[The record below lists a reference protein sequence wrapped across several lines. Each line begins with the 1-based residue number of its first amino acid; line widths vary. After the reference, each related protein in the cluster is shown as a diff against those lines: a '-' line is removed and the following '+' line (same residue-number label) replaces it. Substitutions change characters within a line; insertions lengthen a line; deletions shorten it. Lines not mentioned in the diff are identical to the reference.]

1 MEDTRK
7 EEVILKHY
15 NNENINRELRKMFE
29 KAVKDDE
36 YVERFECG
44 GDFEV
49 LMEDIDKT
57 LKYVENGYKGKLYL
71 NSNMWYICQETLTN
85 ILALYGLKLVG
96 TDKCTENEE
105 VIVIKRPF
113 REKVFEKMREYGWNL
128 GDNTNK
134 DFADVYDTHC
144 KFIEGCYDYIADCD
158 MNEPLNMNDISA
170 SGFEDMITFMSDFL
184 RALNDIDKPK
194 KTKEDKI
201 REYITSRNIQYDLV
215 GEDILK
221 ILDEEE

>member
-1 MEDTRK
+1 MK

-15 NNENINRELRKMFE
+15 NNENINKELRKMFE
-29 KAVKDDE
+29 RAVKDDE
-36 YVERFECG
+36 YVERFEHG

-49 LMEDIDKT
+49 LMEDSDKT
-57 LKYVENGYKGKLYL
+57 LKYVENGYRGKLYL
-71 NSNMWYICQETLTN
+71 NSNMWYICQETLIN
-85 ILALYGLKLVG
+85 ILALYGLKLIG

-105 VIVIKRPF
+105 VIVIRKPL
-113 REKVFEKMREYGWNL
+113 REKIFEKMQEYGWNL
-128 GDNTNK
+128 GDNTYK
-134 DFADVYDTHC
+134 DFANVYNTHY
-144 KFIEGCYDYIADCD
+144 KFMEGCYDYIADCD
-158 MNEPLNMNDISA
+158 MDKPLNMNDISA

-194 KTKEDKI
+194 TKEDKI

-215 GEDILK
+215 GEDLLA

>member
-1 MEDTRK
+1 MK
-7 EEVILKHY
+7 EEILLKHY
-15 NNENINRELRKMFE
+15 NNEDINRELRKMFE

-57 LKYVENGYKGKLYL
+57 LKYVENGYRGKLYL
-71 NSNMWYICQETLTN
+71 NSNMWYICQETLIN
-85 ILALYGLKLVG
+85 ILAFYGLKLVG

-105 VIVIKRPF
+105 VIVIRKPL
-113 REKVFEKMREYGWNL
+113 REKIFEKMREYGWNL

-134 DFADVYDTHC
+134 DFADVYNTHY

-170 SGFEDMITFMSDFL
+170 SGFEDMIIFMSDFL
-184 RALNDIDKPK
+184 RALNDIDKP

-215 GEDILK
+215 GEDLLA

>member
-1 MEDTRK
+1 MK
-7 EEVILKHY
+7 
-15 NNENINRELRKMFE
+15 N
-29 KAVKDDE
+29 
-36 YVERFECG
+36 
-44 GDFEV
+44 
-49 LMEDIDKT
+49 
-57 LKYVENGYKGKLYL
+57 
-71 NSNMWYICQETLTN
+71 
-85 ILALYGLKLVG
+85 
-96 TDKCTENEE
+96 
-105 VIVIKRPF
+105 
-113 REKVFEKMREYGWNL
+113 KVFEKMREYGWNL

-134 DFADVYDTHC
+134 DFADVYDTHY

-201 REYITSRNIQYDLV
+201 REYIMSRNIQYDLV
-215 GEDILK
+215 REDILK

>member
-1 MEDTRK
+1 MK

-134 DFADVYDTHC
+134 DFADVYDTHY
-144 KFIEGCYDYIADCD
+144 KFIEGCYDYIA
-158 MNEPLNMNDISA
+158 NEPLNMNDISA

-194 KTKEDKI
+194 TKEDKI
-201 REYITSRNIQYDLV
+201 REYIMSRNIQYDLV

>member
-113 REKVFEKMREYGWNL
+113 REKVFEKMREYGWSL

-134 DFADVYDTHC
+134 DFADVYDTHY
-144 KFIEGCYDYIADCD
+144 KFIEDCYDYIA
-158 MNEPLNMNDISA
+158 NEPLNMNDISA

-194 KTKEDKI
+194 TKEDKI
-201 REYITSRNIQYDLV
+201 REYIMSRNIQYDLV

>member
-1 MEDTRK
+1 MK

-15 NNENINRELRKMFE
+15 NNENINKELRKMFE
-29 KAVKDDE
+29 RAVKDDE
-36 YVERFECG
+36 YVERFEHG

-57 LKYVENGYKGKLYL
+57 LKYVENGYRGKLYL
-71 NSNMWYICQETLTN
+71 NSNMWYICQETLIN
-85 ILALYGLKLVG
+85 ILALYGLKLIG

-105 VIVIKRPF
+105 VIVIRKPL
-113 REKVFEKMREYGWNL
+113 REKIFEKMQEYGWNL
-128 GDNTNK
+128 GNNTYK
-134 DFADVYDTHC
+134 DFADVYNTHY

-158 MNEPLNMNDISA
+158 IDEPLNMNDISA

-184 RALNDIDKPK
+184 RALNDIDNK
-194 KTKEDKI
+194 KSKEDKI

-215 GEDILK
+215 GEDLLA

>member
-29 KAVKDDE
+29 KAVKK
-36 YVERFECG
+36 CG
-44 GDFEV
+44 GDFVV

-113 REKVFEKMREYGWNL
+113 REKVFEKMRE
-128 GDNTNK
+128 
-134 DFADVYDTHC
+134 
-144 KFIEGCYDYIADCD
+144 
-158 MNEPLNMNDISA
+158 
-170 SGFEDMITFMSDFL
+170 
-184 RALNDIDKPK
+184 
-194 KTKEDKI
+194 
-201 REYITSRNIQYDLV
+201 
-215 GEDILK
+215 
-221 ILDEEE
+221 

>member
-1 MEDTRK
+1 MK

-15 NNENINRELRKMFE
+15 NNENINKELRKMFE
-29 KAVKDDE
+29 RAVKDDE
-36 YVERFECG
+36 YVERFEHG

-57 LKYVENGYKGKLYL
+57 LKYVENGYRGKLYL
-71 NSNMWYICQETLTN
+71 NSNMWYICQETLIN

-105 VIVIKRPF
+105 VIVIRKPL
-113 REKVFEKMREYGWNL
+113 REKIFEKMQEYGWNL
-128 GDNTNK
+128 GNNTYK
-134 DFADVYDTHC
+134 DFADVYNTHY

-158 MNEPLNMNDISA
+158 IDEPLNMNDISA

-184 RALNDIDKPK
+184 RALNDIDNK
-194 KTKEDKI
+194 KSKEDKI

-215 GEDILK
+215 GEDLLA

>member
-1 MEDTRK
+1 MK
-7 EEVILKHY
+7 EEIILKHY

-29 KAVKDDE
+29 KAVMDE
-36 YVERFECG
+36 EYLDRFECG
-44 GDFEV
+44 GDFKI
-49 LMEDIDKT
+49 LMDDIDKT
-57 LKYVENGYKGKLYL
+57 LKYVEGGYKGTLYL
-71 NSNMWYICQETLTN
+71 NSNIWYVCQETLVH

-113 REKVFEKMREYGWNL
+113 REKIFNKMKEYGWNL

-134 DFADVYDTHC
+134 DFADVYDIHYR
-144 KFIEGCYDYIADCD
+144 FIDSMYDYFREQEEIGKSID
-158 MNEPLNMNDISA
+158 LNDIREE
-170 SGFEDMITFMSDFL
+170 GLFETIVFMSDFL
-184 RALNDIDKPK
+184 RALNDIDKP

-215 GEDILK
+215 GEDLLA

>member
-1 MEDTRK
+1 MK

-15 NNENINRELRKMFE
+15 NNENINKELRKMFE
-29 KAVKDDE
+29 RAVKDDE
-36 YVERFECG
+36 YVERFEHG

-57 LKYVENGYKGKLYL
+57 LKYVENGYRGKLYL
-71 NSNMWYICQETLTN
+71 NSNMWYICQETLIN
-85 ILALYGLKLVG
+85 ILALYGLKLIG

-105 VIVIKRPF
+105 VIVIRKPL
-113 REKVFEKMREYGWNL
+113 REKIFEKMQEYGWNL
-128 GDNTNK
+128 GNNTYK
-134 DFADVYDTHC
+134 DFADVYNTHY

-184 RALNDIDKPK
+184 RALNDIDNK
-194 KTKEDKI
+194 KSKEDKI

-215 GEDILK
+215 GEDLLA

>member
-134 DFADVYDTHC
+134 DFADVYDTHY

-158 MNEPLNMNDISA
+158 MNEPLNMNDISV

-194 KTKEDKI
+194 TKEDKI
-201 REYITSRNIQYDLV
+201 REYIMSRNIQYDLV
-215 GEDILK
+215 GEDLLA

>member
-15 NNENINRELRKMFE
+15 DNENINRELRKMFE

-134 DFADVYDTHC
+134 DFADVYDTHY
-144 KFIEGCYDYIADCD
+144 KFIEGCYDYIA
-158 MNEPLNMNDISA
+158 NEPLNMNDISA

-194 KTKEDKI
+194 TKEDKI
-201 REYITSRNIQYDLV
+201 REYMMSRNIQYDLV

>member
-1 MEDTRK
+1 MK
-7 EEVILKHY
+7 NKI
-15 NNENINRELRKMFE
+15 
-29 KAVKDDE
+29 
-36 YVERFECG
+36 
-44 GDFEV
+44 
-49 LMEDIDKT
+49 
-57 LKYVENGYKGKLYL
+57 
-71 NSNMWYICQETLTN
+71 
-85 ILALYGLKLVG
+85 
-96 TDKCTENEE
+96 
-105 VIVIKRPF
+105 
-113 REKVFEKMREYGWNL
+113 FEKMQEYGWNL
-128 GDNTNK
+128 GDNTDK

-201 REYITSRNIQYDLV
+201 REYIMSRNIQYDLV